1 MQVKRNINSSMAAL
15 WKKIKMY
22 LYKFIKNK
30 IEKEKNVNCLSKFI
44 QMLKK
49 YYKEFKVNDNMNL
62 T

>member
-1 MQVKRNINSSMAAL
+1 MK
-15 WKKIKMY
+15 KKIKMY

-62 T
+62 A